1 MSNRPPPLP
10 PRPNNGHTASQQRP
24 SPSSAKVRNP
34 TASRF
39 HRPARPPTNIP
50 ASQASE
56 YIYHDK
62 CTGRTASS
70 IFWFRSSVAPNFLVC
85 ATCFENHIRY
95 TPLAA
100 SFTGKLETLAENGVC
115 MFDEPRVRDTL
126 WPPSKRTNNLARIH
140 AYMIARSNLPRCRGM
155 AGLNG
160 AEARAVGMKWY
171 TFGQEAIP
179 HFLACQACVEEHVVD
194 TRFQNM
200 FVPKATVQGDA
211 DQWACDLI
219 MPYVQRL
226 VSWASQSGDWSTMLE
241 GIKRRLSIPP
251 CPSHSPAK
259 AKTRTWHRPTA
270 WPHASVCDQ
279 CYLDHVALTV
289 IDEEFSP
296 QPVPPGAGE
305 TEWTCDLASLAAQ
318 EVCDIAV
325 ARKDT
330 ALVHRFFNVL
340 TTHPPCTPHGIV
352 GGKWYTLKGG
362 CPNFEICAI
371 CYTGIIEIYY
381 LDDEF
386 ECRTGIQPETMWACD
401 FCIGMPRAISY
412 LQKFAET
419 LVLPRFDIFTSYVRR
434 TAHITPCQG
443 KARVRNAAW
452 WKLNGTEN
460 FAVCEDC
467 YENVVRDTNCSDLF
481 TMVGVVEG
489 GVLCCLYSA
498 NMRRRYNTLCASS
511 SPSTRADFVAYANHR
526 QSVYAQTVP
535 MIERY
540 YNEAQIKLLQQ
551 KMHNSTSSFYQT
563 LDRNVGNS
571 VIEFGPVS
579 TYKTVWES
587 SATGN
592 RYNTAFGIDAE
603 NYAAKGRAA
612 AQGVH
617 NDTARI
623 RMLESAWREV
633 E

>member
-100 SFTGKLETLAENGVC
+100 SFTGKLETLAENGV
-115 MFDEPRVRDTL
+115 L
-126 WPPSKRTNNLARIH
+126 
-140 AYMIARSNLPRCRGM
+140 
-155 AGLNG
+155 
-160 AEARAVGMKWY
+160 
-171 TFGQEAIP
+171 
-179 HFLACQACVEEHVVD
+179 
-194 TRFQNM
+194 
-200 FVPKATVQGDA
+200 QGDA